1 MTIRANHQLHKT
13 SLMLTNI
20 LRINLHQN
28 SRLQPSTRLLYN
40 SKNNYIATEQQTD
53 MTMDLA
59 IITKRT
65 YTK

>member
-1 MTIRANHQLHKT
+1 MAETLHQT

-28 SRLQPSTRLLYN
+28 SRPQPLTQLLYN
-40 SKNNYIATEQQTD
+40 SKNNHITTEQHTD
-53 MTMDLA
+53 TTMDLA